1 MGSSAAVLALLLL
14 APQTTMG
21 GPSAVALLLLAP
33 KQPRRPR
40 MAAIINPN
48 NTPKRRR
55 GLPPLPTALVRGG
68 RRGTSLKAPPAVAPV
83 PRLPIAKAL
92 AAFAALAASA
102 TLALSRLECSLPD
115 AAWLVATTATTTGFG
130 DVAPITPAGRAVCC
144 GVALAGFGLV
154 GTLAARVV
162 DDWVARQRNPGRRR
176 RRSGLR
182 LGLAAACLLLFGAA
196 GLRRCD
202 GLAWGDA
209 LYLSVMVATTT
220 GYGDVVPSAAGR
232 PFAAAFGL
240 LSAVTFSNLV
250 GALAVA
256 PLERELA
263 AARRAALASYPELT
277 PATLAE
283 LARGAVVTDLGLSTN
298 SSNISRDEFTLLLL
312 VKQGLVAP
320 GDLDDAR
327 ARFDALD
334 ADKTGVLSQADL
346 DLAGDA
352 RRAASRPAGDDSSE
366 PAA

>member
-1 MGSSAAVLALLLL
+1 M
-14 APQTTMG
+14 
-21 GPSAVALLLLAP
+21 
-33 KQPRRPR
+33 
-40 MAAIINPN
+40 
-48 NTPKRRR
+48 
-55 GLPPLPTALVRGG
+55 
-68 RRGTSLKAPPAVAPV
+68 
-83 PRLPIAKAL
+83 
-92 AAFAALAASA
+92 
-102 TLALSRLECSLPD
+102 
-115 AAWLVATTATTTGFG
+115 
-130 DVAPITPAGRAVCC
+130 
-144 GVALAGFGLV
+144 
-154 GTLAARVV
+154 
-162 DDWVARQRNPGRRR
+162 
-176 RRSGLR
+176 
-182 LGLAAACLLLFGAA
+182 
-196 GLRRCD
+196 
-202 GLAWGDA
+202 
-209 LYLSVMVATTT
+209 
-220 GYGDVVPSAAGR
+220 
-232 PFAAAFGL
+232 
-240 LSAVTFSNLV
+240 TFSNLV

-352 RRAASRPAGDDSSE
+352 RRAAPGDDSSDGASE

>member
-1 MGSSAAVLALLLL
+1 MGSGPAMLALLLL
-14 APQTTMG
+14 AP
-21 GPSAVALLLLAP
+21 
-33 KQPRRPR
+33 KRPRLPR
-40 MAAIINPN
+40 MAAIINAN

-68 RRGTSLKAPPAVAPV
+68 RRGTSLKAPPVVQPA

-154 GTLAARVV
+154 ARSRVV
-162 DDWVARQRNPGRRR
+162 DDW
-176 RRSGLR
+176 
-182 LGLAAACLLLFGAA
+182 
-196 GLRRCD
+196 
-202 GLAWGDA
+202 
-209 LYLSVMVATTT
+209 
-220 GYGDVVPSAAGR
+220 
-232 PFAAAFGL
+232 
-240 LSAVTFSNLV
+240 
-250 GALAVA
+250 
-256 PLERELA
+256 
-263 AARRAALASYPELT
+263 
-277 PATLAE
+277 
-283 LARGAVVTDLGLSTN
+283 
-298 SSNISRDEFTLLLL
+298 
-312 VKQGLVAP
+312 GLVAP

-327 ARFDALD
+327 ARFEALD

-352 RRAASRPAGDDSSE
+352 RRAASRPAGDDASE